1 MRLIGCSLCLRLKT
15 YERRFYRLQRS
26 RSPFPVASPGRQIDN
41 NVSPP
46 VLWIKDRQTAV
57 PALDSMPEGYAGQSY
72 HDFRRGALKQR
83 EQPAA
88 ERAHHHDNMRSLY
101 ELWSHFLV
109 RNFNAKM
116 YEEFHQLALE
126 DASHRE
132 YTIGLQELLKYYDK
146 SILSQNTIPDDNIAR
161 DFVDFVKLESNSRER
176 PSFGKLRVVWRNG
189 AYNMKN
195 RSKLSKFLDPDLRS
209 ELDR

>member
-1 MRLIGCSLCLRLKT
+1 MSLIGCPLFLEVEA
-15 YERRFYRLQRS
+15 YEHRFYRLQRS
-26 RSPFPVASPGRQIDN
+26 RSPLPVASPGRQIDS

-46 VLWIKDRQTAV
+46 VLWIKDRQTAI
-57 PALDSMPEGYAGQSY
+57 PALDSLPEEYAEQPY

-88 ERAHHHDNMRSLY
+88 ERAHRHDNMQSLY
-101 ELWSHFLV
+101 EFWSHFLI

-116 YEEFHQLALE
+116 YEEFHQVALE
-126 DASHRE
+126 DASQRE
-132 YTIGLQELLKYYDK
+132 STIGLQELLKYYDK

-161 DFVDFVKLESNSRER
+161 GFVDLVKLESNSRER
-176 PSFGKLRVVWRNG
+176 PSFGKLRAVWRNG